1 MRYIWLDYIPG
12 SMDYVEEWLDEKAV
26 RATGLEDGW
35 KEFDTY
41 WKNEGGCI
49 NGENYWCKVVSLR
62 ECGESPFA
70 AIAFSLWEDSVTVM
84 EVLLAP
90 ELRGQGHAAA
100 LLRELLENGREI
112 CGHEILR
119 AEAVIFPDNTASR
132 LAFQKAG
139 FHLDRIHR
147 DGDALYYTYVKNP
160 GQDDRPL
167 ISPDVPRPGSAQ
179 VLPYY
184 CGSRMPDCDRH
195 DGMLPPVKGVR
206 CYQVARAN
214 RTHPEWD
221 DGVGGTYKH
230 GADLAWRKGTF
241 YLHYFTN
248 PMSEHTGAGQSI
260 LASSKDGMHWD
271 SFKTAFPPYR
281 IPACTV
287 TDYKGN
293 KTSFSGETYAFI
305 HQRTGFYQTTGGR
318 LLLLG
323 FYGWSPDPCTTNW
336 DNYGIGRVVRELYP
350 DDTMGPVFFIRPCWQ
365 GGWSR
370 ELLQYP
376 LYTESSDESFIACCE
391 QLLADRLALQQWA
404 EENGDRDE
412 LIQIKHGPGGAS
424 NQAFCWYHIDDQTI
438 IGLWKHS
445 RCARSDDGGNTWS
458 PVTVSPSLVMSGQKV
473 WAQKTADGRYAMV
486 YDPTLESTQRWPM
499 CVTTSSDG
507 IAYGDM
513 LLVHGEVPPMRYG
526 GFWKDYGPQY
536 MRGIAEGISRPEDA
550 MWIAYTVNKEDVWVA
565 RLPLPITGT
574 ETQRTLKDGF
584 EQFNVYSPKWAPVTV
599 LKDPAPA
606 LQLRDFDRY
615 DYARA
620 ERVLCEFARQNLS
633 FTIVPRRIGHAPLY
647 CELLSPEGQTAVRLV
662 FREDGSLCM
671 RTTALIPVCPYQPD
685 QAVHID
691 LIADCETYA
700 FTLRINGKEERHA
713 RFMTAVSTISRFA
726 LRTGAPRFTPSRE
739 DDPVE
744 DTSRILPMADE
755 KDAESVYDL
764 TSFLA
769 ESR

>member
-1 MRYIWLDYIPG
+1 MRYTWFDYVPG

-26 RATGLEDGW
+26 LATGLEEGW
-35 KEFDTY
+35 KTFDTY
-41 WKNEGGCI
+41 WKTEGGCAA
-49 NGENYWCKVVSLR
+49 GENYWCKIVSR
-62 ECGESPFA
+62 KDGASPFA
-70 AIAFSLWEDSVTVM
+70 AVAFSLWEEIVTVM
-84 EVLLAP
+84 EVLIAP
-90 ELRGQGHAAA
+90 EQRGHGNGTA
-100 LLRELLENGREI
+100 LLRELLDNGSEI
-112 CGHEILR
+112 FGHEIRR

-139 FHLDRIHR
+139 FFLERIHP
-147 DGDALYYTYVKNP
+147 DGDALYYAYVKEP
-160 GQDDRPL
+160 SHSDQRR
-167 ISPDVPRPGSAQ
+167 RPGASRPAAPACP
-179 VLPYY
+179 LPHYR
-184 CGSRMPDCDRH
+184 GERMPNCDRH
-195 DGMLPPVKGVR
+195 DGMLPPVKGAA
-206 CYQVARAN
+206 CYQVTRAN
-214 RTHPEWD
+214 RTHPQWD

-230 GADLAWRKGTF
+230 GADLAWRDGTF

-271 SFKTAFPPYR
+271 SFETVFPPYR
-281 IPACTV
+281 IPACTI

-293 KTSFSGETYAFI
+293 TTTFSGESYAFI
-305 HQRTGFYQTTGGR
+305 HQRTGFYQTESGR

-323 FYGWSPDPCTTNW
+323 FYGWSPDPCTVGW

-350 DDTMGPVFFIRPCWQ
+350 DDTMGPIFFIRPCWQ

-370 ELLQYP
+370 EQLLYP
-376 LYTESSDESFIACCE
+376 LYTEAADQDFIACCR

-412 LIQIKHGPGGAS
+412 LIQIKHGPDGVS
-424 NQAFCWYHIDDQTI
+424 NQAFCWYHTDEQTV

-473 WAQKTADGRYAMV
+473 WAQKTADGKYAMV
-486 YDPTLESTQRWPM
+486 YDPTLESTHRWPM
-499 CVTTSSDG
+499 CVTTSKDG
-507 IAYGDM
+507 IAYDDM

-536 MRGIAEGISRPEDA
+536 MRGIAEGISRPADA

-565 RLPLPITGT
+565 RLPLPITGI
-574 ETQRTLKDGF
+574 EPCKTLRDGF
-584 EQFNVYSPKWAPVTV
+584 AQFNVYSPKWAPVTV
-599 LKDPAPA
+599 TDDPAPA
-606 LQLRDFDRY
+606 LRLCDFDRY

-620 ERVLCEFARQNLS
+620 ERILCDCARQHLS
-633 FTIVPRRIGHAPLY
+633 FTIVPQKTGSAPLY
-647 CELLSPEGQTAVRLV
+647 CELQSPDGQTAVRLV

-671 RTTALIPVCPYQPD
+671 RTTALVFVCPYRTGQEIR
-685 QAVHID
+685 ID
-691 LIADCETYA
+691 IAADCEAYS
-700 FTLRINGKEERHA
+700 FILRINDDAPRQA
-713 RFMTAVSTISRFA
+713 RFMTAVRSISRFV
-726 LRTGAPRFTPSRE
+726 LRTGAPRFAPARE
-739 DDPVE
+739 DDPIE
-744 DTSRILPMADE
+744 DTSYILPMADE
-755 KDAESVYDL
+755 KDAEAVYDL